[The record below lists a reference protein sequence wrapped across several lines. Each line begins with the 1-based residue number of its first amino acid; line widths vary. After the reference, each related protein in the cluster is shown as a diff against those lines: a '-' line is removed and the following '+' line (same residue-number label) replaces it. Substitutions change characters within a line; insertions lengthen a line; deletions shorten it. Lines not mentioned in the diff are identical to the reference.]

1 MAGGAGDVKNSSSV
15 SNLMSMDS
23 SWMFGGA
30 SGELGKSSSMKS
42 SKSSS
47 GRSGMRWR
55 RLGHKNYKVFNGF
68 FRI

>member
-23 SWMFGGA
+23 SWMFGG
-30 SGELGKSSSMKS
+30 ELAKSSSMKS

-47 GRSGMRWR
+47 GRSGMSWR